1 MRLVSWKSGNAIA
14 LCVCVMAIVVGQFAT
29 AQEQEL
35 QEAPAQQQTPPPAAP
50 STQKPPQRQP
60 SEQAAPA
67 IKLPDPIPGGPNIK
81 VDITITDQ
89 AGSDPP
95 AKKTLSVIAADR
107 ASGSIRSLVTVAVP
121 THPPGPDAKNYSY
134 ERLPL
139 NVDVKPEVT
148 RQGQIRVQLIL
159 NYETYSTPKGV
170 GAVRSV
176 VTANQWV
183 MLENGKPMT
192 VSQSADAASDRKV
205 SIELTATVL
214 K

>member
-14 LCVCVMAIVVGQFAT
+14 VCVMAMMIVPSQFA

-35 QEAPAQQQTPPPAAP
+35 QEPQAQQTPPAAP
-50 STQKPPQRQP
+50 STQPTPQKPP
-60 SEQAAPA
+60 EQAAP
-67 IKLPDPIPGGPNIK
+67 KLLLDPLPGGPNIK

-89 AGSDPP
+89 AGSEAP

-148 RQGQIRVQLIL
+148 RNGKIRVQLIL
-159 NYETYSTPKGV
+159 NYETYSTPKAT
-170 GAVRSV
+170 GAIRSV